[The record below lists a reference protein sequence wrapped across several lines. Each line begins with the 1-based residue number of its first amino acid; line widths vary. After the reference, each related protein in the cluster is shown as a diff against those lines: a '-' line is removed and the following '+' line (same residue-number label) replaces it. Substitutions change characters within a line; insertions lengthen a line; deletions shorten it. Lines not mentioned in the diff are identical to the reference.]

1 MIKCDLKKLS
11 IAERSGRM
19 SEEGE
24 ERSLV
29 GNEAER
35 KRVEE
40 LERADYQKTLK
51 VIVTTHARF
60 FRHITHVLLHR
71 LNIRPQAL

>member
-1 MIKCDLKKLS
+1 
-11 IAERSGRM
+11 M

-51 VIVTTHARF
+51 ETVTTHTRF
-60 FRHITHVLLHR
+60 S
-71 LNIRPQAL
+71 RPQGLQRALKLCRFGEL